1 MLCYNIGMA
10 KESMALIEVGDLVL
24 GEYNKHGIVLK
35 IDVNMWGE
43 ETVPSGVEILWSD
56 SVIDIYPEDEIAIA
70 RRVNMSDE

>member
-1 MLCYNIGMA
+1 MA